1 VWIGLTCVSQ
11 SERVEARR
19 MEYPK
24 PIQNLI
30 AQLSRLPGI
39 GKRSA
44 ERIALHLLK
53 ADSDTNRQLAQSVLD
68 AKAKILNCSRCGG
81 YTENDPCEICSSP
94 QRDQTSICV
103 VEGPNDILTL
113 ERAGVHR
120 GVYHALMGRIS
131 PLNGIGPEQLRVDAL
146 LGRAKRD
153 RPSEIIL
160 ALGADVESEATTTYL
175 VEQLNPIGVAVSRI
189 ALGLSAGS
197 ALETADEVTLS
208 RALEGRR
215 KL

>member
-1 VWIGLTCVSQ
+1 
-11 SERVEARR
+11 
-19 MEYPK
+19 MDYPK
-24 PIQNLI
+24 PVQNLI
-30 AQLSRLPGI
+30 AQLARLPGI

-53 ADSDTNRQLAQSVLD
+53 ADGDTNRQLAQAVLD
-68 AKAKILNCSRCGG
+68 AKAKIRNCSRCGS
-81 YTENDPCEICSSP
+81 YTERDPCEICGSP
-94 QRDQTSICV
+94 QRDQSCICV

-131 PLNGIGPEQLRVDAL
+131 PLNGVGPEQLRIGAL
-146 LGRAKRD
+146 LERVRKDKPA
-153 RPSEIIL
+153 EIIL
-160 ALGADVESEATTTYL
+160 ALGADVESEATASYL
-175 VEQLNPIGVAVSRI
+175 IDQLKPLDVAVSRI
-189 ALGLSAGS
+189 ALGLPAGS
-197 ALETADEVTLS
+197 ALETADEVTLA

>member
-1 VWIGLTCVSQ
+1 VD
-11 SERVEARR
+11 
-19 MEYPK
+19 YPK
-24 PIQNLI
+24 PVQSLI
-30 AQLSRLPGI
+30 TQLARLPGI

-53 ADSDTNRQLAQSVLD
+53 ADGDTNRQLAQAVLD
-68 AKAKILNCSRCGG
+68 AKAKIRNCSRCGS
-81 YTENDPCEICSSP
+81 YTESDPCEICDNP
-94 QRDQTSICV
+94 RRDQSVICV

-131 PLNGIGPEQLRVDAL
+131 PLNGIGPEQLRVGAL
-146 LGRAKRD
+146 LERVKQD
-153 RPSEIIL
+153 KPTEIIL
-160 ALGADVESEATTTYL
+160 ALGADVESEATTSYL
-175 VEQLNPIGVAVSRI
+175 IDQLKPLGVAVSRI

-197 ALETADEVTLS
+197 ALETADEVTLA

>member
-1 VWIGLTCVSQ
+1 
-11 SERVEARR
+11 
-19 MEYPK
+19 MDYPQ
-24 PIQNLI
+24 PVQNLI
-30 AQLSRLPGI
+30 AQLARLPGI

-53 ADSDTNRQLAQSVLD
+53 ATGDTNRQLAQAVLD
-68 AKAKILNCSRCGG
+68 AKARIRNCSHCGG
-81 YTENDPCEICSSP
+81 YTEHDPCEICSGP
-94 QRDQTSICV
+94 RRDQTSICV

-131 PLNGIGPEQLRVDAL
+131 PLNGIGPEQLRIGPL
-146 LGRAKRD
+146 LERVKGNKPA
-153 RPSEIIL
+153 EIIL
-160 ALGADVESEATTTYL
+160 ALGADVESEATASYL
-175 VEQLNPIGVAVSRI
+175 VDQLKPLGVAVSRI

-215 KL
+215 RL

>member
-1 VWIGLTCVSQ
+1 
-11 SERVEARR
+11 
-19 MEYPK
+19 MDYPT
-24 PIQNLI
+24 PVQNLI
-30 AQLSRLPGI
+30 AQLARLPGI

-44 ERIALHLLK
+44 ERIAMHLLK
-53 ADSDTNRQLAQSVLD
+53 ANGDTSRQLAQAVLD
-68 AKAKILNCSRCGG
+68 TKARIRNCSRCGG
-81 YTENDPCEICSSP
+81 YTEKDPCEICDNSR
-94 QRDQTSICV
+94 RDQSLVCV

-131 PLNGIGPEQLRVDAL
+131 PLNGVGPEQLRIAAL
-146 LGRAKRD
+146 VERVKRD
-153 RPSEIIL
+153 RPAEIIL
-160 ALGADVESEATTTYL
+160 ALGADVESEATASYL
-175 VEQLNPIGVAVSRI
+175 TGQLKPVGVVVSRI

-197 ALETADEVTLS
+197 ALETADEVTLA